1 MTQSHSPDAYRAHA
15 AMQKLVLNQRDVR
28 SAVANATGVSFT
40 RVRALR
46 RLIEGPMRMSELAAL
61 LGWDKPY
68 TTIVIDDLEQRGLV
82 TRNVAPDDRRAKVVE
97 LTEQG
102 RAIAVTAIQILA
114 EPAPGL
120 AHLDAEELAVVATL
134 LEKAA
139 ADEAGG

>member
-1 MTQSHSPDAYRAHA
+1 MTESFPADAYRAHA

-28 SAVANATGVSFT
+28 TAVAEATGVSFT

-46 RLIEGPMRMSELAAL
+46 RLVDGPLRMSELAAR

-82 TRNVAPDDRRAKVVE
+82 TRTVAPDDRRAKLVE
-97 LTEQG
+97 LTGQG
-102 RAIAVTAIQILA
+102 RAVAITAIQILS

-120 AHLDAEELAVVATL
+120 ARLSEDEIAVVAEL

-139 ADEAGG
+139 ADEDD

>member
-1 MTQSHSPDAYRAHA
+1 MTQSFPADAYRAHA

-28 SAVANATGVSFT
+28 SAVANATGISFT

-46 RLIEGPMRMSELAAL
+46 RLARGPLRMSELAAR

-102 RAIAVTAIQILA
+102 RAVAITAIQVLS

-120 AHLDAEELAVVATL
+120 ARLDEEELAVVAAL

-139 ADEAGG
+139 ADEE

>member
-1 MTQSHSPDAYRAHA
+1 MTQSHSADAYRAHA

-28 SAVANATGVSFT
+28 TAVTEATGVSFT
-40 RVRALR
+40 RTRALR
-46 RLIEGPMRMSELAAL
+46 RLVHGPLRMSELAAR

-102 RAIAVTAIQILA
+102 RTVAHTALQILA

-120 AHLDAEELAVVATL
+120 ARLSPEELAVVAEL

-139 ADEAGG
+139 VDEEG

>member
-1 MTQSHSPDAYRAHA
+1 MTQSYSADAYRAHA

-28 SAVANATGVSFT
+28 TAVTEATGVSFT
-40 RVRALR
+40 RTRALR
-46 RLIEGPMRMSELAAL
+46 RLVHGPLRMSELAAR

-102 RAIAVTAIQILA
+102 QAVAQTALQILA

-120 AHLDAEELAVVATL
+120 AKLNAEELAVVAEL

-139 ADEAGG
+139 ADEEG

>member
-1 MTQSHSPDAYRAHA
+1 MTQSFPADAYRAHA

-40 RVRALR
+40 RTRALR
-46 RLIEGPMRMSELAAL
+46 RLVDGPLRMSELAAR

-102 RAIAVTAIQILA
+102 REVALAAIQILS

-120 AHLDAEELAVVATL
+120 AVLDEEELAVLARL

-139 ADEAGG
+139 AQDT

>member
-1 MTQSHSPDAYRAHA
+1 MTQSFPAEAYRAHA

-28 SAVANATGVSFT
+28 TAVAEATGVSFT

-46 RLIEGPMRMSELAAL
+46 RLVHGALRMSELAAR

-68 TTIVIDDLEQRGLV
+68 TTIVVDDLEQRGLV
-82 TRNVAPDDRRAKVVE
+82 TRTVAPDDRRAKLVD
-97 LTEQG
+97 LTEEG
-102 RAIAVTAIQILA
+102 RAVALTAIRILS

-120 AHLDAEELAVVATL
+120 ARLTDAEIAVLADL

-139 ADEAGG
+139 ANEEG

>member
-1 MTQSHSPDAYRAHA
+1 MTQSYSADAYRAHA
-15 AMQKLVLNQRDVR
+15 AMQKLVLNQRDAR
-28 SAVANATGVSFT
+28 TAVTEATGVSFT
-40 RVRALR
+40 RTRALR
-46 RLIEGPMRMSELAAL
+46 RLVHGPLRMSELAAR

-102 RAIAVTAIQILA
+102 QAVAHTALQILA

-120 AHLDAEELAVVATL
+120 ARLNDEELSIVAEL

-139 ADEAGG
+139 ADEEI

>member
-1 MTQSHSPDAYRAHA
+1 MTQSFPADAYRAHA

-28 SAVANATGVSFT
+28 SAVANATGISFT

-46 RLIEGPMRMSELAAL
+46 RLARGPLRMSELAAR

-102 RAIAVTAIQILA
+102 RAVAITAIEILS

-120 AHLDAEELAVVATL
+120 ARLDEKELAVVAAL

-139 ADEAGG
+139 ADEE